1 MTEIAD
7 VMRRITVFL
16 PEIILSFTGKLCF
29 FLSAS
34 GYLLH
39 EKRVFSVLALYS
51 QVGSS
56 PLLPRKVLTLSFFR
70 LLFFVLGAP
79 FFLVQLSRF
88 RYLAVSE
95 PVVENRFDFSDRPFL
110 WSEISNSQASE
121 NAKCQKDKVAILF
134 MT

>member
-7 VMRRITVFL
+7 VRRKITAFL
-16 PEIILSFTGKLCF
+16 PEIILSFAGKLCF

-39 EKRVFSVLALYS
+39 EKRVFPVLALYS

-56 PLLPRKVLTLSFFR
+56 PLPPRKVLTPSFFR
-70 LLFFVLGAP
+70 LLFSVFGAP
-79 FFLVQLSRF
+79 FFLVQLSIF

-95 PVVENRFDFSDRPFL
+95 PVVENRFGFSDRPFL
-110 WSEISNSQASE
+110 
-121 NAKCQKDKVAILF
+121 
-134 MT
+134 